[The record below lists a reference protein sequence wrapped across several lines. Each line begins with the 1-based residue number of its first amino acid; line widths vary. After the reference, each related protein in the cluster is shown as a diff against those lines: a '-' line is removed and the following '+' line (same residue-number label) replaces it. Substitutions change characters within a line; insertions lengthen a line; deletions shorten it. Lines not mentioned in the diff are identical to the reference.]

1 MTKREN
7 GKSSKKPLITGRVL
21 SCKQDKTIS
30 VKSYSYVKHP
40 RYGKY
45 IKRETVYKVH
55 DEKNQAKSGDSVRIC
70 SVRPLS
76 KTKRWR
82 LKDIVEKEG
91 EVS

>member
-1 MTKREN
+1 MAEQEN
-7 GKSSKKPLITGRVL
+7 RKNLKKPLITGRVL
-21 SCKQDKTIS
+21 SCKQDKTVS

-55 DEKNQAKSGDSVRIC
+55 DEKNQAKIGDTVRIF

-91 EVS
+91 ELS